1 MILQKINE
9 GKQFQMNKDTQR
21 NMVSKYNEFRIMTV
35 ANSSTL
41 MSMCC

>member
-1 MILQKINE
+1 
-9 GKQFQMNKDTQR
+9 MNNDTQR

-35 ANSSTL
+35 VNSSTL